1 MFNHGLKLNFSPLY
15 SKCFSIS
22 KTISEFF
29 KFFLLLFSAFIYN
42 VYNKSIPLL
51 LSILRPLITNWS
63 KVYRIFHFLF
73 KLAILLI
80 FAGIFTIY
88 RTFILLFYALP
99 RILDFF
105 FLFFSYSFISSFQ
118 FLFFSD
124 ALPLNFRLFSNF
136 SPLVIFH
143 LRKKKTKKRKE
154 KRKIWNKFFLI
165 KTFEEY
171 WNLKIF

>member
-105 FLFFSYSFISSFQ
+105 SILFVFIHFQ
-118 FLFFSD
+118 FSVSFF
-124 ALPLNFRLFSNF
+124 FRC
-136 SPLVIFH
+136 SPSKFPSIF
-143 LRKKKTKKRKE
+143 
-154 KRKIWNKFFLI
+154 KFLSSRYI
-165 KTFEEY
+165 PST
-171 WNLKIF
+171 